1 MKKIRIALFLL
12 MMISNLSFANN
23 DIRNKCKEFSGNI
36 EKSAI
41 SLDFKKNILFESGV
55 LWKVTT
61 PNKKINYLFGTM
73 HAQDY
78 SVSRYPPEVRLAL
91 VNSKK
96 LILEIIPSNQENI
109 AYIDKM
115 YLKNG
120 KQLNHILEDVF
131 FKQLKEQIKNY
142 SLSDE
147 EFKNIKYLKPWA
159 AFNLIGRPK
168 TVNAPTLES
177 NLLKL
182 AKQRMLHIDSLE
194 SMDEVISSLEK
205 LSNNDQ
211 LNILRDTICNHKSII
226 KETKI
231 LVDLYAQRDILGI
244 LNFNNKKYFD
254 EDLYKRYMQLMLY
267 DRNKKMLH
275 KIINEFKDGGIF
287 VAVGILHLI
296 SEQGLLEELSNQEY
310 KLKVIY

>member
-1 MKKIRIALFLL
+1 MKRIHIVLFLL

-23 DIRNKCKEFSGNI
+23 DIRNKCKELSENI
-36 EKSAI
+36 EKSAL
-41 SLDFKKNILFESGV
+41 SLDFKNNILFESGV

-73 HAQDY
+73 HSQDY

-96 LILEIIPSNQENI
+96 LILEIIPNNKANV
-109 AYIDKM
+109 AYIDSM
-115 YLKNG
+115 YFKGG
-120 KQLNHILEDVF
+120 KQLNHILEEVF

-168 TVNAPTLES
+168 IVNAPTLES

-182 AKQRMLHIDSLE
+182 ARQRMLHIDSLE

-205 LSNNDQ
+205 LSVNDQ

-231 LVDLYAQRDILGI
+231 LIDLYVQRDILGI
-244 LNFNNKKYFD
+244 LNFNNKKYFN
-254 EDLYKRYMQLMLY
+254 EDLYKRYMQLMLH
-267 DRNKKMLH
+267 DRNKKMVD
-275 KIINEFKDGGIF
+275 KMINEFEYGDVF

-296 SEQGLLEELSNQEY
+296 SEQGILEKLSNQGY

>member
-1 MKKIRIALFLL
+1 MYVQRHTLGILNFNNKKYFNEDLYKRYMQL
-12 MMISNLSFANN
+12 MLH
-23 DIRNKCKEFSGNI
+23 DRNKKMLHKIINEFEVGGVFV
-36 EKSAI
+36 AVG
-41 SLDFKKNILFESGV
+41 ILHLIGEQG
-55 LWKVTT
+55 
-61 PNKKINYLFGTM
+61 
-73 HAQDY
+73 
-78 SVSRYPPEVRLAL
+78 
-91 VNSKK
+91 
-96 LILEIIPSNQENI
+96 ILEE
-109 AYIDKM
+109 
-115 YLKNG
+115 
-120 KQLNHILEDVF
+120 VF

-168 TVNAPTLES
+168 IVNAPTLER

-182 AKQRMLHIDSLE
+182 AKQRMLHIGSLE
-194 SMDEVISSLEK
+194 SMDEIISSLEK
-205 LSNNDQ
+205 LSDNDQ

-231 LVDLYAQRDILGI
+231 LVDLYVQRDILGI

-275 KIINEFKDGGIF
+275 KIINEFEDGGIF

>member
-1 MKKIRIALFLL
+1 MKKIHIVFFFL
-12 MMISNLSFANN
+12 MIFSNLSFANN
-23 DIRNKCKEFSGNI
+23 DIRKECKKFLGHI
-36 EKSAI
+36 EKSAL

-55 LWKVTT
+55 LWAVTT
-61 PNKKINYLFGTM
+61 PTKKINYLFGTM
-73 HAQDY
+73 HSQDY

-91 VNSKK
+91 LNSKK
-96 LILEIIPSNQENI
+96 LILEIIPNNQENI
-109 AYIDKM
+109 SYIDNM
-115 YLKNG
+115 YFKDG
-120 KQLNHILEDVF
+120 KQLDHILEEVF
-131 FKQLKEQIKNY
+131 FKKLIEQIKNY
-142 SLSDE
+142 SPTDE

-168 TVNAPTLES
+168 IVNSPTLES

-182 AKQRMLHIDSLE
+182 AKQRMLNIDSLE
-194 SMDEVISSLEK
+194 SMDEIISSLEK
-205 LSNNDQ
+205 LSDNDQ

-226 KETKI
+226 NDTKT
-231 LVDLYAQRDILGI
+231 LVNLYVQRDILGI

-275 KIINEFKDGGIF
+275 KIINEFEDGGIF

-296 SEQGLLEELSNQEY
+296 SEQGILEELSNQGY

>member
-1 MKKIRIALFLL
+1 MKKKHTVLFLL
-12 MMISNLSFANN
+12 IIISNLSFANN

-36 EKSAI
+36 EKSA
-41 SLDFKKNILFESGV
+41 LNVDFKKNTLFKSGV
-55 LWKVTT
+55 LWEVTT

-73 HAQDY
+73 HSQDY

-96 LILEIIPSNQENI
+96 LIFEIIPSYQANA
-109 AYIDKM
+109 AYIDNM
-115 YLKNG
+115 YFKDG
-120 KQLNHILEDVF
+120 KQLNHILEEVF
-131 FKQLKEQIKNY
+131 FKQLKEQIQNY
-142 SLSDE
+142 NLTDE

-168 TVNAPTLES
+168 TVTAPTLES

-182 AKQRMLHIDSLE
+182 AKQRMLHIGSLE

-205 LSNNDQ
+205 LSDNDQ

-226 KETKI
+226 KKTKK
-231 LVDLYAQRDILGI
+231 LVDLYVQRDILGI

-254 EDLYKRYMQLMLY
+254 EDLYKRYMQLMLH
-267 DRNKKMLH
+267 DRNKKMLS
-275 KIINEFKDGGIF
+275 KMINEFENSGIF

-296 SEQGLLEELSNQEY
+296 SEQGILEELSNQGY

>member
-1 MKKIRIALFLL
+1 
-12 MMISNLSFANN
+12 MIFSNLSFANN
-23 DIRNKCKEFSGNI
+23 DIRKECKKFLGHI
-36 EKSAI
+36 EKSAL

-55 LWKVTT
+55 LWAVTT
-61 PNKKINYLFGTM
+61 PTKKINYLFGTM
-73 HAQDY
+73 HSQDY

-91 VNSKK
+91 LNSKK
-96 LILEIIPSNQENI
+96 LILEIIPNNQENI
-109 AYIDKM
+109 SYIDNM
-115 YLKNG
+115 YFKDG
-120 KQLNHILEDVF
+120 KQLDHILEEVF
-131 FKQLKEQIKNY
+131 FKKLIEQIKNY
-142 SLSDE
+142 SPTDE

-168 TVNAPTLES
+168 IVNSPTLES

-182 AKQRMLHIDSLE
+182 AKQRMLNIDSLE
-194 SMDEVISSLEK
+194 SMDEIISSLEK
-205 LSNNDQ
+205 LSDNDQ

-226 KETKI
+226 NDTKT
-231 LVDLYAQRDILGI
+231 LVNLYVQRDILGI

-254 EDLYKRYMQLMLY
+254 EDLYKRYMQLMLH

-275 KIINEFKDGGIF
+275 KIINEFEDGGIF

-296 SEQGLLEELSNQEY
+296 SEQGILEELSNQGY